1 MSTDVVT
8 TGGSPVRFMNLAG
21 RPLGLAISTIA
32 TTGFLLF
39 GYDQGVM
46 SGIISAPQ
54 FNTFFPETRENSVY
68 QGFVTAIYEIGC
80 LAGALLILWC
90 GDSLGRRR
98 SVCPTFQRPANS
110 LLTDTR

>member
-8 TGGSPVRFMNLAG
+8 STGTGSAVKFMGMCG
-21 RPLGLAISTIA
+21 RPLGLAISIVA

-54 FNTFFPETRENSVY
+54 FNEYFPETYQDSVY

-80 LAGALLILWC
+80 LAGALSILWC

-98 SVCPTFQRPANS
+98 SVCGTF
-110 LLTDTR
+110 